1 MRARDVMTTKVVSV
15 RPDAPVE
22 EIARKLLEHRISAVP
37 VIDANGAVVGIVSEG
52 DLMRRPES
60 ETERHSS
67 WWLAM
72 LSAPEEQAA
81 AYVKGHGRHAK
92 DVMTRSVVTVDEDT
106 TLEEVADILERRQIK
121 RVPVLRDGKVAGIVS
136 RANLLHGL
144 VTAKATQPA
153 AADDETIRTAIL
165 EALEREAGVRDQFI
179 NVTVSGGTVHL
190 WGALQSEQEKSA
202 TRLVAENTEG
212 VREIE
217 DHLGVI
223 PPQVRSVL
231 WAE

>member
-15 RPDAPVE
+15 KPDARVE
-22 EIARKLLEHRISAVP
+22 EIARKLIEHRISAVP
-37 VIDANGAVVGIVSEG
+37 VIDASGAVVGIVSEG

-72 LSAPEEQAA
+72 LSAPDEQAA
-81 AYVKGHGRHAK
+81 EYVKGHGRHAK
-92 DVMTRSVVTVDEDT
+92 DVMTRSVVTVDEDAA
-106 TLEEVADILERRQIK
+106 LGEVADILERQQIK
-121 RVPVLRDGKVAGIVS
+121 RVPVLRDGNVVGIVS
-136 RANLLHGL
+136 RANLLQGL
-144 VTAKATQPA
+144 VTAKATKPVT
-153 AADDETIRTAIL
+153 ADDETIRTAIL
-165 EALEREAGVRDQFI
+165 EALKREAGVRDQFV

-190 WGALQSEQEKSA
+190 WGALQSEQEKTA
-202 TRLVAENTEG
+202 ARLVAENTEG
-212 VREIE
+212 VRKIE